1 MITPADIP
9 LPEFLDPAL
18 SFLSENLPQPVY
30 SMLISIISYGL
41 ALVSALLT
49 LLQSLIFDSSN
60 WNAQTILPPLLALLS
75 AYFAIVSLYR
85 TTTWMLRTTFWFI
98 KWGTLLAAMAAGAGW
113 LLGNG
118 GNAVGTQSVVN
129 TAAGVILDMINHEE
143 KSDARSTRSSSGRK
157 RPKPWDSFKD
167 HRDWQYKEKDGETT
181 NHDAQILM
189 DSVLSAAGSAIKGS
203 SWWGVFNGG
212 GGEMEEKGSDS
223 SSVSR

>member
-30 SMLISIISYGL
+30 STLISIISYGL

-75 AYFAIVSLYR
+75 AYFAIPQWPQVP
-85 TTTWMLRTTFWFI
+85 
-98 KWGTLLAAMAAGAGW
+98 
-113 LLGNG
+113 
-118 GNAVGTQSVVN
+118 
-129 TAAGVILDMINHEE
+129 GVILDMINHEE
-143 KSDARSTRSSSGRK
+143 KSGARSTRSSSGRK

-212 GGEMEEKGSDS
+212 GGEKEEKGSDS